1 MPKPTK
7 MTRILRASRYLLT
20 AILAGTLFLLLHANP
35 LAQSNKPEAPKTHV
49 TDVAGI
55 IDAQTRTRL
64 EHVLEQL
71 QDKSKIEFYVA
82 VVDSTDGMAI
92 AEYSQR
98 LAREWN
104 IGSKASRSKSL
115 LLVVSTASKSSFTQF
130 TRAAQADLPDGIL
143 GEVSYRM
150 GGPLTEGRFTEAVE
164 VGVYTFVNGVADK
177 FGINALELERRA
189 ITSDGSTKSL
199 ADTPQTVL
207 VSAADTKTRPRT
219 VAETAKAAE
228 PVATPPEQ
236 TPRTEPSPSPGETP
250 APTPEPTPTE
260 VTKTEAT
267 TETPK
272 TDEPKPEAPKPETS
286 EAPKPKASKTT
297 RKTPAKATPTA
308 KRLTPA
314 QQATLDA
321 DESEEVEL
329 TLTLP
334 LPKRAETL
342 KKFLDT
348 HPNSKARAR
357 ATELLISTHAALGD
371 QQLKAGD
378 TAGGI
383 EQLLQAIDQADPTI
397 SDELFSGVISQI
409 PTNIYMRGEH
419 DAAFKAA
426 QNVEA
431 KFGTDAKRLL
441 NIAGFYLNVERG
453 SDVVRIAEMAVK
465 LAPENAEAHR
475 VLALGLHISLR
486 LDEAAAE
493 YKRTLE
499 LDPNSKVSRGSLA
512 DLYRASGKTE
522 EALALYDEQ
531 LTADAKDRAARA
543 GKVISLFELN
553 RSDDANRE
561 LEAALA
567 EEPRNLPL
575 LAGTAYWL
583 VAHENPGKALDLA
596 TKAVAIESRYTWA
609 QIALVRSLLAAN
621 RPLEA
626 ERAMRYARQYG
637 KFPTMNYELATIL
650 SSMGLYEEAV
660 NVLRESFS
668 LKDDQLHTYLA
679 GHLPASDTNFTD
691 LLAPER
697 RASIYQKTGADTATN
712 ARSLKALLAFNT
724 AITPT
729 EGAKID
735 ESAAVA
741 AARDFASGSDNMRAF
756 RQVYVASRLLR
767 NSVALPVVV
776 EFTEEA
782 RKAADDAL
790 TAPSLIMAVQAD
802 EFRELR
808 SRALASGTVPDV
820 ADAPQ
825 SVLKNI
831 LKGRIE
837 DIAGWALFSQEK
849 STDAIP
855 HLKLAAATLP
865 EGTPAWRTALWH
877 LGAALE
883 QTDQKQQALDY
894 YIKSYTAGEPD
905 AIRRSVIE
913 QLYRKINGSLDGLD
927 QRITAGGF
935 STGSTTDTTVAP
947 APAPAPVPTETPK
960 TDTPAPVPTET
971 PAAAPVPNQTETPKT
986 DAPTTAKE
994 LTEEEAMRLAT
1005 TRVRSTIKIT
1015 GRVLD
1020 SSNAGVSNVVLM
1032 LVTPTG
1038 NVITSTTDNDGKYSF
1053 TVASPSQRTYRIIPS
1068 KDGYVFTPIDKTF
1081 AGLFDD
1087 RRDIDFVGSRQ

>member
-1 MPKPTK
+1 

-20 AILAGTLFLLLHANP
+20 AILAGGLFLLLHANP
-35 LAQSNKPEAPKTHV
+35 LAQSTKPQAPKTYV
-49 TDVAGI
+49 SDVAGVV
-55 IDAQTRTRL
+55 DAQTRARL
-64 EHVLEQL
+64 ETVLEQL
-71 QDKSKIEFYVA
+71 KEKTKIELYVA
-82 VVDSTDGMAI
+82 VVDSTDGI
-92 AEYSQR
+92 DVSDYSQR

-104 IGSKASRSKSL
+104 VGSKNSRSKSL
-115 LLVVSTASKSSFTQF
+115 LLVVSAASKTSFTQF
-130 TRAAQADLPDGIL
+130 TRAVQNDLPDGVL

-150 GGPLTEGRFTEAVE
+150 SGPLAEGRFTEAVE
-164 VGVYTFVNGVADK
+164 VGVYAFVNAVADK
-177 FGINALELERRA
+177 FGFSALELERRV
-189 ITSDGSTKSL
+189 ITADGSTKVL
-199 ADTPQTVL
+199 AEAPKAVLINVDDTQQ
-207 VSAADTKTRPRT
+207 TRPRT
-219 VAETAKAAE
+219 VSEPPKTAEPVTAE
-228 PVATPPEQ
+228 PVATPPAENP
-236 TPRTEPSPSPGETP
+236 TPQPTVTETP
-250 APTPEPTPTE
+250 SPEPTS
-260 VTKTEAT
+260 

-272 TDEPKPEAPKPETS
+272 TEVTTEAPKPETPNT
-286 EAPKPKASKTT
+286 EAPKPKTTKPT

-308 KRLTPA
+308 RRLTPA
-314 QQATLDA
+314 QQAELDA

-334 LPKRAETL
+334 LAKRAEAL

-348 HPNSKARAR
+348 HPNSKSRAR
-357 ATELLISTHAALGD
+357 ATELLISTHAGLGD
-371 QQLKAGD
+371 LALKAGD
-378 TAGGI
+378 TAAGV
-383 EQLLQAIDQADPTI
+383 EQLMRAIDEADPTI
-397 SDELFSGVISQI
+397 TDELFTNVISQI
-409 PTNIYMRGEH
+409 PMNLYMRGEH
-419 DAAFKAA
+419 AAAFRAA
-426 QNVEA
+426 QNVEM

-441 NIAGFYLNVERG
+441 TVAGFYLNVERG
-453 SDVVRIAEMAVK
+453 TEVVRVAETVVK

-475 VLALGLHISLR
+475 ILALGLHISLR

-512 DLYRASGKTE
+512 DLYRASGKAE
-522 EALALYDEQ
+522 EALALYNEQ
-531 LTADAKDRAARA
+531 LTVDPKDRAARA
-543 GKVISLFELN
+543 GKVISLLELN
-553 RSDDANRE
+553 RHDDANGE

-575 LAGTAYWL
+575 LAGTAYWH
-583 VAHENPGKALDLA
+583 VAHGNMDKALELA
-596 TKAVAIESRYTWA
+596 RKAVAIESRYTWA
-609 QIALVRSLLAAN
+609 QIAFVRSLLASN

-637 KFPTMNYELATIL
+637 KFPTMTYELATVL
-650 SSMGLYEEAV
+650 ASMGLYEEAV
-660 NVLRESFS
+660 TVLRESFS
-668 LKDDQLHTYLA
+668 IKDDQIHTYLA
-679 GHLPASDTNFTD
+679 GHMQASDTNFID

-697 RASIYQKTGADTATN
+697 RAGIYQKTGADTATN
-712 ARSLKALLAFNT
+712 AKSLKALLAFNT
-724 AITPT
+724 AITPAD
-729 EGAKID
+729 GGKID

-741 AARDFASGSDNMRAF
+741 AARDFVSGSDNMRAF

-767 NSVALPVVV
+767 NNVALPAVI
-776 EFTEEA
+776 EFADEA

-790 TAPSLIMAVQAD
+790 TASNLIMAVQAD

-808 SRALASGTVPDV
+808 SRAIASGTVPDV

-849 STDAIP
+849 HTDAVT
-855 HLKLAAATLP
+855 HLKLAAETLP

-894 YIKSYTAGEPD
+894 YIKSYMAGEPD

-913 QLYRKINGSLDGLD
+913 QLYRKINGSLEGLD
-927 QRITAGGF
+927 QRLSAGGV
-935 STGSTTDTTVAP
+935 TTSAAAETTASPAP
-947 APAPAPVPTETPK
+947 APVPETTAPTTPAPVPTETPK
-960 TDTPAPVPTET
+960 TDAPVPT
-971 PAAAPVPNQTETPKT
+971 
-986 DAPTTAKE
+986 PTKE
-994 LTEEEAMRLAT
+994 LTEEEAMKLAT
-1005 TRVRSTIKIT
+1005 TRVRSTVKIS

-1020 SSNAGVSNVVLM
+1020 SNNVGLSSVVLM

-1038 NVITSTTDNDGKYSF
+1038 AVMTSTTDNDGNYTF

-1081 AGLFDD
+1081 AGLFDN
-1087 RRDIDFVGSRQ
+1087 RRDIDFIGNRQ